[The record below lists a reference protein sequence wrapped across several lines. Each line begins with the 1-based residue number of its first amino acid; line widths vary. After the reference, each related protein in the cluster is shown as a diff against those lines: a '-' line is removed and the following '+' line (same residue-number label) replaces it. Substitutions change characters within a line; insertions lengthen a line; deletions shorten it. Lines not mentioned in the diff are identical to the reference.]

1 MTERPDAP
9 ARGPGPAWHAL
20 APEDAL
26 ARLESSRDGLS
37 SDEARRRLE
46 RYGPNTLRP
55 PKPISA
61 WRILIAQLRSVVVLL
76 LLAAAAIALFLG
88 DPLDAAAIGAVL
100 VINTALGFF
109 TELRARQAMLALLQ
123 LEVARATV
131 VRDGRTAEVD
141 ARELVPGDVVVLEAG
156 QSVPADGRL
165 LSATELR
172 VDEAALTGESLPVQK
187 SVEPL
192 PADTPLPDRRNMVF
206 KATTAAAG
214 SARAL
219 VTATG
224 MATEVGRIGE
234 LVGGIAEEE
243 TPLERRLD
251 QLGRR
256 LVYLALG
263 VAALVIALG
272 AAQGIPLGQMLETG
286 IALAIAAVPEG
297 LPAVATIT
305 LALGLRRMARRN
317 ALIRRLP
324 AVETLGS
331 VTAICTDKTG
341 TLTAGEQTTTVLWLD
356 GRELRITGTGYAPEG
371 EIRDDG
377 RVLSAD
383 DDPILLAALRTAALA
398 NRAGIEQE
406 NGAWIARGDPTEAAL
421 LVAAR
426 KGGLDRDE
434 LRRRYPETGEIP
446 FSSERMLMA
455 TFHTTPEG
463 GTLAAIKG
471 APGKII
477 ELCTRRL
484 TAEGERDLDDEG
496 RRHLVAINDDLARRG
511 LRVLALA
518 QTSPAPAPAREEG
531 AGTGGAP
538 APARGE
544 DGLEGL
550 TFIGFAGIIDPPAEG
565 VKETIAA
572 FRHAGIRTVML
583 TGDQRLTAEAIAR
596 DLGVLEP
603 GEETLDGRE
612 LARITDDELAD
623 RARRVAAFSRV
634 SPEDK
639 LRIVSAYQ
647 REGEIVAMLGDG
659 VNDAAAMKKAHIGVA
674 MGRRGT
680 DVAKE
685 AASLVL
691 QDDRFPTIAAAVEE
705 GRVIFD
711 NIRKFVFYLFSCN
724 LAEVLVLLG
733 AGVAGLPLPLTALQ
747 ILWLNLVTDTFPAL
761 ALALEPA
768 EPDIMDRPPRDPHAA
783 ILSARFLRAI
793 AFYSALITLP
803 SLAAFLWGLAD
814 PAGEPYARTLCFMT
828 LAFGQ
833 IFHLGNARSP
843 GAVIQPRLAV
853 RNRYALGALAL
864 SVGLQFLAVYFTP
877 LATVLDTTRLAALDW
892 LVVLALGIVAA
903 TVGQTLKLRR
913 PVVGNG

>member
-1 MTERPDAP
+1 
-9 ARGPGPAWHAL
+9 
-20 APEDAL
+20 
-26 ARLESSRDGLS
+26 
-37 SDEARRRLE
+37 
-46 RYGPNTLRP
+46 
-55 PKPISA
+55 
-61 WRILIAQLRSVVVLL
+61 
-76 LLAAAAIALFLG
+76 
-88 DPLDAAAIGAVL
+88 
-100 VINTALGFF
+100 
-109 TELRARQAMLALLQ
+109 
-123 LEVARATV
+123 
-131 VRDGRTAEVD
+131 
-141 ARELVPGDVVVLEAG
+141 
-156 QSVPADGRL
+156 
-165 LSATELR
+165 
-172 VDEAALTGESLPVQK
+172 
-187 SVEPL
+187 
-192 PADTPLPDRRNMVF
+192 NMVF
-206 KATTAAAG
+206 KATTAVAG

-234 LVGGIAEEE
+234 LVGGIVEEQ
-243 TPLERRLD
+243 TPLERQLD

-263 VAALVIALG
+263 VAGLVIALG

-371 EIRDDG
+371 EILDDG
-377 RVLSAD
+377 SAVSPD
-383 DDPILLAALRTAALA
+383 DDPFLFAALRTAALA
-398 NRAGIEQE
+398 NRAGIERTD
-406 NGAWIARGDPTEAAL
+406 GRWTARGDPTEAAL
-421 LVAAR
+421 LVAAA
-426 KGGLDRDE
+426 KAGLDRDE
-434 LRRRYPETGEIP
+434 LRSRYPETGEVP

-455 TFHTTPEG
+455 TFHTTPDG
-463 GTLAAIKG
+463 DTLAAVKG
-471 APGKII
+471 APGRII
-477 ELCTRRL
+477 ELCTRKL
-484 TAEGERDLDDEG
+484 TADGERDLDDEG
-496 RRHLVAINDDLARRG
+496 RRRLVAINDDLASRG

-518 QTSPAPAPAREEG
+518 QKSPAPARVEG
-531 AGTGGAP
+531 VGTGGAP

-565 VKETIAA
+565 VKESIAA

-612 LARITDDELAD
+612 LARLSDDELAE

-647 REGEIVAMLGDG
+647 QEGEIVAMLGDG

-691 QDDRFPTIAAAVEE
+691 QDDRFPTIAVAIEE
-705 GRVIFD
+705 GRVVFD

-768 EPDIMDRPPRDPHAA
+768 EPDIMDRPPRDPRAA
-783 ILSARFLRAI
+783 ILSAGFLRAI
-793 AFYSALITLP
+793 VFFSALITLP
-803 SLAAFLWGLAD
+803 SLAAFLWGLS
-814 PAGEPYARTLCFMT
+814 GSE
-828 LAFGQ
+828 
-833 IFHLGNARSP
+833 
-843 GAVIQPRLAV
+843 
-853 RNRYALGALAL
+853 
-864 SVGLQFLAVYFTP
+864 
-877 LATVLDTTRLAALDW
+877 
-892 LVVLALGIVAA
+892 
-903 TVGQTLKLRR
+903 
-913 PVVGNG
+913 

>member
-1 MTERPDAP
+1 MSAPVKTP
-9 ARGPGPAWHAL
+9 ARNVGPGWHVL
-20 APEDAL
+20 TPGDAL
-26 ARLESSRDGLS
+26 ARLESSPDGLTE
-37 SDEARRRLE
+37 DEARRRLE

-55 PKPISA
+55 PQPISV
-61 WRILIAQLRSVVVLL
+61 WRILLEQVKSVVVLL
-76 LLAAAAIALFLG
+76 LFAAAAVALFLG

-109 TELRARQAMLALLQ
+109 TELRARQAMQALLA

-131 VRDGRTAEVD
+131 VRNGRTAEID
-141 ARELVPGDVVVLEAG
+141 ARELVPGDVIILEAG

-187 SVEPL
+187 HTRPL
-192 PADTPLPDRRNMVF
+192 PEDTPLPDRQNMVF
-206 KATTAAAG
+206 KATTVVAG

-219 VTATG
+219 VVATG

-234 LVGGIAEEE
+234 LVGGIVEER

-263 VAALVIALG
+263 VAGLVIALG
-272 AAQGIPLGQMLETG
+272 AAQGIPLGRMLETG

-341 TLTAGEQTTTVLWLD
+341 TLTAGEQTATVLWLD
-356 GRELRITGTGYAPEG
+356 GRELRFSGTGYAPEG
-371 EIRDDG
+371 DVREDG
-377 RVLSAD
+377 RVLTAD
-383 DDPILLAALRTAALA
+383 SDPLLLAALRTAALA
-398 NRAGIEQE
+398 NRADVVQKDGV
-406 NGAWIARGDPTEAAL
+406 WIARGDPTEAAL

-426 KGGLDRDE
+426 KAGLDRDE

-455 TFHTTPEG
+455 TFHTTPDG
-463 GTLAAIKG
+463 GTLALVKG
-471 APGKII
+471 APGRII

-496 RRHLVAINDDLARRG
+496 RRQLIAINDDLARRG

-518 QTSPAPAPAREEG
+518 QKSPAHAREERSE
-531 AGTGGAP
+531 TGGAP
-538 APARGE
+538 ALARGE

-565 VKETIAA
+565 VKESIAA
-572 FRHAGIRTVML
+572 FRQAGIRTVML

-596 DLGVLEP
+596 DLGVLGP

-612 LARITDDELAD
+612 LSRLSDEELAD

-639 LRIVSAYQ
+639 LRIVTAYQ

-691 QDDRFPTIAAAVEE
+691 QDDRFPTIAVAIEE
-705 GRVIFD
+705 GRVVFD

-768 EPDIMDRPPRDPHAA
+768 EPDIMQRPPRDPHAA

-793 AFYSALITLP
+793 VFFSALITLP
-803 SLAAFLWGLAD
+803 SLAAFLWGLNGSE
-814 PAGEPYARTLCFMT
+814 GEAYARTLCFMT

-843 GAVIQPRLAV
+843 GAVIQPKLAV
-853 RNRYALGALAL
+853 RNPYALGAVVL

-877 LATVLDTTRLAALDW
+877 LARVLDTTPLAARDW
-892 LVVLALGIVAA
+892 LIVLALGIVAA

-913 PVVGNG
+913 AVVGDG

>member
-1 MTERPDAP
+1 MSAPVETPTRNVER
-9 ARGPGPAWHAL
+9 AWHTL
-20 APEDAL
+20 TPDDAL
-26 ARLESSRDGLS
+26 ARLASSPDGLTD
-37 SDEARRRLE
+37 DEARRRLE
-46 RYGPNTLRP
+46 RYGPNTLHP
-55 PKPISA
+55 PKPVSA
-61 WRILIAQLRSVVVLL
+61 WRILIDQLESVVVLL
-76 LLAAAAIALFLG
+76 LFAAAAVALFLG

-109 TELRARQAMLALLQ
+109 TELRARKAMQALLE

-131 VRDGRTAEVD
+131 VRNGRAVEID
-141 ARELVPGDVVVLEAG
+141 ARELVPGDVIVLEAG

-165 LSATELR
+165 LSATELH
-172 VDEAALTGESLPVQK
+172 VDEAPLTGESVPVHK
-187 SVEPL
+187 HTRPL
-192 PADTPLPDRRNMVF
+192 PEDTPLPDRQNMVF
-206 KATTAAAG
+206 KATTAVAG

-219 VTATG
+219 VVATG

-234 LVGGIAEEE
+234 LVGGIVEER

-256 LVYLALG
+256 LVALALG

-272 AAQGIPLGQMLETG
+272 AAQGIPFGQMLETG

-341 TLTAGEQTTTVLWLD
+341 TLTAGEQTATVLWID
-356 GRELRITGTGYAPEG
+356 GRELRFTGTGYAPEG
-371 EIRDDG
+371 EIRENG
-377 RVLSAD
+377 RVLRAD
-383 DDPILLAALRTAALA
+383 EDPLVFAALRAAALA
-398 NRAGIEQE
+398 NRADIVRRD
-406 NGAWIARGDPTEAAL
+406 GAWIARGDPTEAAL
-421 LVAAR
+421 LVAAC
-426 KGGLDRDE
+426 KAGLDRDA
-434 LRRRYPETGEIP
+434 LRARYPEAGEVP

-455 TFHTTPEG
+455 TFHATPEG
-463 GTLAAIKG
+463 ETLALVKG
-471 APGKII
+471 APGRII

-484 TAEGERDLDDEG
+484 TADGERELDDEG
-496 RRHLVAINDDLARRG
+496 RRHLVAINEDLARRG

-518 QTSPAPAPAREEG
+518 QKSPTPARAEG
-531 AGTGGAP
+531 REPGGAP
-538 APARGE
+538 TRDHGVGDE
-544 DGLEGL
+544 ELQGL
-550 TFIGFAGIIDPPAEG
+550 TFIGFIGIIDPPAEG
-565 VKETIAA
+565 VKESIAA
-572 FRHAGIRTVML
+572 FRRAGIRTVML

-596 DLGVLEP
+596 DLGVLQP

-612 LARITDDELAD
+612 LSRLSDEELAE

-639 LRIVSAYQ
+639 LRIVTAYQ
-647 REGEIVAMLGDG
+647 RNGEIVAMLGDG

-691 QDDRFPTIAAAVEE
+691 QDDRFPTIAVAIEE
-705 GRVIFD
+705 GRVVFD

-793 AFYSALITLP
+793 VFFSALITLP
-803 SLAAFLWGLAD
+803 SLAAFLWGLNG
-814 PAGEPYARTLCFMT
+814 PEGEAYARTLCFMT
-828 LAFGQ
+828 LALSQ
-833 IFHLGNARSP
+833 VFHLGNARSP
-843 GAVIQPRLAV
+843 GAVIRPTFAV
-853 RNRYALGALAL
+853 RNPYALGAVVI

-877 LATVLDTTRLAALDW
+877 LARVLDTTPLAPRDW
-892 LVVLALGIVAA
+892 LIVLALALVAA
-903 TVGQTLKLRR
+903 AVGQTLKLRR
-913 PVVGNG
+913 AVGGNG